1 MRNYGLDHILLGP
14 SLFLA
19 ERDST
24 FAQAG
29 LSPDGC
35 RAIRLHGRFV
45 LDGAGLRLVQ
55 PLGETDSERFSKYF
69 RFIPPLAYIRFDAR
83 PPAFLAAPIHWL
95 FGERRTIR
103 NPFYYRQDVD
113 REIAETHRRLL
124 SRLADAAPQVVLG
137 SFDESAAALGKE
149 IAKPNLASVRLY
161 RPVGFP
167 YDAAGGHLSQYGNQL
182 VARQMFDCLTGKPES
197 RLTLLATEPIPRAA
211 VRAAR
216 KISLHDL
223 EIAVEIRGK
232 TLARLR
238 GVNAAS
244 LLVVKTPDMS
254 PLNAD
259 LLTFGFEIR
268 EGMPLTLAIRRDGE
282 TRLFSLG
289 RAAMMDA
296 RVNLGAAF
304 LDKAKF
310 DPTLKSRSVS
320 IGLDSAVFERSGAP
334 DPGDE
339 VAILLGGIP
348 VLAGKLV
355 KRGGPL
361 GLTGTE
367 HSALA
372 EWVPLETAQ
381 ISIDDLPASGPV
393 TLCLRKRGEQPVL
406 IPIARLKKLR
416 VYVPLDQ
423 PRMRL

>member
-1 MRNYGLDHILLGP
+1 VTMRRTTRWAAHVLYLAAAVLLADYLCHRLYMRTAATTDLPNGRLSALERHVGHMRCDKKSSFCGFGKKKKPGIVRIGCFGDSFTHGDEVDDASDYPSLLQKLFHAGGYGDVEVLNFGMPGCGLHQAFLLWELAGRNYGLDHILLGP

-167 YDAAGGHLSQYGNQL
+167 YDAAG
-182 VARQMFDCLTGKPES
+182 
-197 RLTLLATEPIPRAA
+197 
-211 VRAAR
+211 
-216 KISLHDL
+216 
-223 EIAVEIRGK
+223 
-232 TLARLR
+232 
-238 GVNAAS
+238 
-244 LLVVKTPDMS
+244 
-254 PLNAD
+254 
-259 LLTFGFEIR
+259 
-268 EGMPLTLAIRRDGE
+268 
-282 TRLFSLG
+282 
-289 RAAMMDA
+289 
-296 RVNLGAAF
+296 
-304 LDKAKF
+304 
-310 DPTLKSRSVS
+310 
-320 IGLDSAVFERSGAP
+320 
-334 DPGDE
+334 
-339 VAILLGGIP
+339 
-348 VLAGKLV
+348 
-355 KRGGPL
+355 
-361 GLTGTE
+361 
-367 HSALA
+367 
-372 EWVPLETAQ
+372 
-381 ISIDDLPASGPV
+381 
-393 TLCLRKRGEQPVL
+393 
-406 IPIARLKKLR
+406 
-416 VYVPLDQ
+416 
-423 PRMRL
+423 